1 MLQTFKYLNTK
12 LGAVIALFV
21 SLLMAARALG
31 TSLLPGSAPAAQE
44 FTQLISDPIQK
55 LKTRF
60 NLINRI
66 KQRCQFLSMSLTD
79 VERAIQ

>member
-21 SLLMAARALG
+21 SLLTAARALG

-44 FTQLISDPIQK
+44 FTQLTSDPIQK
-55 LKTRF
+55 LKTHF
-60 NLINRI
+60 NNLINR
-66 KQRCQFLSMSLTD
+66 
-79 VERAIQ
+79 